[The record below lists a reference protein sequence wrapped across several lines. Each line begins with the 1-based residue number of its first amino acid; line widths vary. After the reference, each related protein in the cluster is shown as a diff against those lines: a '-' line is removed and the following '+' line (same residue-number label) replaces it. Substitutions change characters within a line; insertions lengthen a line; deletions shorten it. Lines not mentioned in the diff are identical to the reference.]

1 MNRNLISNK
10 ESLKKSPNRKSPN
23 RKSPKESP
31 NRKSPNKKYPN
42 RKSHNKK
49 SHNKKSQMLDIKDN
63 NLNILKF
70 FNFDD
75 KNSKW
80 FEKINK
86 LITNSFLNCLLFL
99 NFYGINN
106 IIQQENIKNKNFYL
120 SEYNITDS
128 LNILNLKGTFL
139 QALNITINDINDY
152 LEFKKILNIN
162 SFTLV
167 QFLNIPEDTK
177 YFIIGLSKN
186 SELFIYDPYNDFY
199 TNISL
204 NFDDFTSLFD
214 KYENINI
221 FVKTTVY
228 QEKFKEICDHFIFS
242 QNLDGVIQKVHLK
255 HGNNNIF
262 LFGEVHKKKGHND
275 KIGISKMLEDLV
287 NFNLEHCG
295 DLLKIDFFLE
305 MSHSTL
311 EQIIDPNAAQINDV
325 RSKFIDIIK
334 NKNINNFFV
343 HWTDPFSIS
352 KKNQQYNN
360 SKLWLKKAS
369 KSIEEGLIRNDFDL
383 LYKWVDDPD
392 IIKDFNLRND
402 PTHIFKILN
411 DNLIFIKELKKAESS
426 NPLFT
431 LRNME
436 MIFLKIYTITIEQ
449 AKEISDIDD
458 DMKRLYVIFNMWRV
472 VMDFYIITRI
482 ASKNLENVIFYG
494 GCAHTERI
502 KFILIKYFEFEL
514 VKEVIQ
520 EDTDFPFSTLQQIW
534 LPIEKCR
541 NKY

>member
-10 ESLKKSPNRKSPN
+10 ESLKKSPNKKSP
-23 RKSPKESP
+23 
-31 NRKSPNKKYPN
+31 
-42 RKSHNKK
+42 
-49 SHNKKSQMLDIKDN
+49 NKKSQMLDIKDN

-70 FNFDD
+70 FNFND

-99 NFYGINN
+99 NFYGIND
-106 IIQQENIKNKNFYL
+106 IIHQENIKNKNFYL

-139 QALNITINDINDY
+139 QALNITINDINDFF
-152 LEFKKILNIN
+152 EFKKILNIN

-214 KYENINI
+214 KYKNINI
-221 FVKTTVY
+221 FVKNTVY

-242 QNLDGVIQKVHLK
+242 QDLDGVIQKVHLK

-262 LFGEVHKKKGHND
+262 LIGEVHKKKGLND
-275 KIGISKMLEDLV
+275 KIGIALMLEHLV
-287 NFNLEHCG
+287 YSNLEHFG
-295 DLLKIDFFLE
+295 DLLKIDFFIE
-305 MSHSTL
+305 MFHSTL
-311 EQIIDPNAAQINDV
+311 EQNIDPNAAQINDV
-325 RSKFIDIIK
+325 RSKFINIIK
-334 NKNINNFFV
+334 NKNVNNFFV

-352 KKNQQYNN
+352 KRNQQYNN

-369 KSIEEGLIRNDFDL
+369 HSIEEGLLRNNDFDL
-383 LYKWVDDPD
+383 IYKWVDDPD
-392 IIKDFNLRND
+392 IIKYFNPRKD
-402 PTHIFKILN
+402 ITHIFKLLN
-411 DNLIFIKELKKAESS
+411 DNLIFIKELKKAENS
-426 NPLFT
+426 NPQFT
-431 LRNME
+431 IKKMQE
-436 MIFLKIYTITIEQ
+436 IFNNILIITINQ
-449 AKEISDIDD
+449 ANEISDTDD
-458 DMKRLYVIFNMWRV
+458 LKKLYIIFNMWRT

-482 ASKNLENVIFYG
+482 ASKNLENIIFYG

-502 KFILIKYFEFEL
+502 KFILTKYFDFEL
-514 VKEVIQ
+514 VREDIK
-520 EDTDFPFSTLQQIW
+520 EDTDIPFSDLKKIW
-534 LPIEKCR
+534 LPIEECR